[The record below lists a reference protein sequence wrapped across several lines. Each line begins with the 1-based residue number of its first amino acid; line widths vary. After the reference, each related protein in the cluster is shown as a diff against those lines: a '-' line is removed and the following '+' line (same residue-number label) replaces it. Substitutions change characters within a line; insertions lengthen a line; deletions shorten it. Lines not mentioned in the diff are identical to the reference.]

1 MIDGVFCSWQ
11 DNLYCMLD
19 VERNRRAQK
28 YSPNEMGG
36 RVCWMLLRPLFRF
49 SPRPCFR
56 WRNFL
61 LRLLGAKIGRGVHIY
76 NSAMIYYPWQLVAG
90 DESAI
95 GEYAFVYNLGLVTI
109 GARATISHRAHL
121 CAGTHDYTKPEFP
134 LLRLPITIGEQAW
147 ICADAFV
154 GPGVTVGEGAIVGA
168 AAVVTKDVAPS
179 MIVAGNPAR
188 EIRRRETGKSEG

>member
-28 YSPNEMGG
+28 YSPNEMGR

-49 SPRPCFR
+49 SPRPCFG

-76 NSAMIYYPWQLVAG
+76 NSAMIYYPWQLVAE
-90 DESAI
+90 DECAI
-95 GEYAFVYNLGLVTI
+95 GEHAFIYNLGLVTI

-134 LLRLPITIGEQAW
+134 LLRPPIVIGEQAW

-154 GPGVTVGEGAIVGA
+154 GPGVIVGEGAIVGA
-168 AAVVTKDVAPS
+168 GAVAITNVEPWVIA
-179 MIVAGNPAR
+179 VGNPAR
-188 EIRRRETGKSEG
+188 AVKRREVDRAKG